1 MQEKI
6 RTIAWCL
13 LVLIDAYML
22 FLAFTT
28 QSLMATALAAV
39 MAYVVVKS
47 SEAVPIP
54 EIYRSKGIT
63 EEMFSGKARKKPGRP
78 EGETSRD

>member
-13 LVLIDAYML
+13 LVVIDAGML
-22 FLAFTT
+22 VVAFTT

>member
-1 MQEKI
+1 
-6 RTIAWCL
+6 
-13 LVLIDAYML
+13 
-22 FLAFTT
+22 
-28 QSLMATALAAV
+28 

-63 EEMFSGKARKKPGRP
+63 EEMFSGKARKKTGRS
-78 EGETSRD
+78 EGETSQD